1 MDMNGQKDIES
12 RVSTPRPYR
21 EGHGGGSD
29 GWRIFSAMFMLLAGT
44 GLSIAGF
51 IQPPVGEISDS
62 VLMFTAQALVYAGSA
77 FGIDIMIDNRIR
89 KAQHKE
95 QSDTL

>member
-1 MDMNGQKDIES
+1 MS
-12 RVSTPRPYR
+12 RVKYILNSSFLILHFHFTY
-21 EGHGGGSD
+21 EVMKAD
-29 GWRIFSAMFMLLAGT
+29 GWRIFSALFMLLAGT

-51 IQPPVGEISDS
+51 VMPPVGEISDS

-89 KAQHKE
+89 RAQHQEK
-95 QSDTL
+95 S

>member
-1 MDMNGQKDIES
+1 MKN
-12 RVSTPRPYR
+12 T
-21 EGHGGGSD
+21 D

-95 QSDTL
+95 QSDNL